1 VKNRPVS
8 KLELEQGYEPI
19 DEKRSDV
26 KVVRT
31 KKELRSALE
40 PFRGGRIGLVPTMGA
55 FHEGHLSLLRA
66 ARQECNTVVCSLFVN
81 PAQFGQ
87 GEDLERYPRND
98 ARDRELAQAEGV
110 DFLFAPA
117 AEEMYP
123 NGFETWVEPERLSLE
138 LEGILRSSH
147 FRGVATICL
156 KLFNIVRPDA
166 AYFGAKDA
174 QQLAVIERVARDLD
188 LELEIRPVETVRDPD
203 GLALSSRNVYL
214 SPGERKVALALPRAL
229 TLGAEAAR
237 DGGDPVAAARA
248 VLDEEPRLKTQYV
261 ASRDYGGPRLLAAVQ
276 IGKTRLIDNVSL
288 EGKGSKR

>member
-1 VKNRPVS
+1 M
-8 KLELEQGYEPI
+8 ELEQGYESNS
-19 DEKRSDV
+19 EKPGDV
-26 KVVRT
+26 KVVRR
-31 KKELRSALE
+31 KDELRSELE
-40 PFRGGRIGLVPTMGA
+40 PLRGGRIGLVPTMGA
-55 FHEGHLSLLRA
+55 FHEGHLALLRA
-66 ARQECNTVVCSLFVN
+66 ARQDCETVVCSLFVN
-81 PAQFGQ
+81 PTQFGQ
-87 GEDLERYPRND
+87 GEDLERYPRGE
-98 ARDRELAQAEGV
+98 ARDLELAQAEGV

-138 LEGILRSSH
+138 LEGVLRSSH

-174 QQLAVIERVARDLD
+174 QQLAVIERVVRDLD
-188 LELEIRPVETVRDPD
+188 LELEIRPVETVRDED

-248 VLDEEPRLKTQYV
+248 ALDEEPRLKTQYV

>member
-1 VKNRPVS
+1 M
-8 KLELEQGYEPI
+8 ELEQGYESNS
-19 DEKRSDV
+19 EKPSDV
-26 KVVRT
+26 KVVRR
-31 KKELRSALE
+31 KDELRSALE
-40 PFRGGRIGLVPTMGA
+40 PLRGGRIGLVPTMGA
-55 FHEGHLSLLRA
+55 FHEGHLALLRA
-66 ARQECNTVVCSLFVN
+66 ARQDCETVVCSLFVN
-81 PAQFGQ
+81 PSQFGQ
-87 GEDLERYPRND
+87 GEDLERYPRGE
-98 ARDRELAQAEGV
+98 ARDLELAQAEGV

-138 LEGILRSSH
+138 LEGVLRSSH

-174 QQLAVIERVARDLD
+174 QQLAVIERVVRDLD

>member
-1 VKNRPVS
+1 M
-8 KLELEQGYEPI
+8 ELEQGYETKI
-19 DEKRSDV
+19 EKPGDV
-26 KVVRT
+26 NVVRR
-31 KKELRSALE
+31 KDELRSALE
-40 PFRGGRIGLVPTMGA
+40 PLRGGRIGLVPTMGA
-55 FHEGHLSLLRA
+55 FHEGHLALLRA
-66 ARQECNTVVCSLFVN
+66 ARRDCDTVVCSLFVN
-81 PAQFGQ
+81 PTQFGQ
-87 GEDLERYPRND
+87 GEDLERYPRD
-98 ARDRELAQAEGV
+98 EARDLELARAEGV

-123 NGFETWVEPERLSLE
+123 SGFETWVEPERLSLE
-138 LEGILRSSH
+138 LEGVLRPSH
-147 FRGVATICL
+147 FRGVATVCL

-174 QQLAVIERVARDLD
+174 QQLAVIERVVRDLD

-214 SPGERKVALALPRAL
+214 SPSERRIALALPRAL

-248 VLDEEPRLKTQYV
+248 ALDGEPGLKTQYV
-261 ASRDYGGPRLLAAVQ
+261 AAADYGGPRLLAAVQ
-276 IGKTRLIDNVSL
+276 IGNTRLIDNVSL

>member
-1 VKNRPVS
+1 M
-8 KLELEQGYEPI
+8 ELEQGYESNI
-19 DEKRSDV
+19 EKPGDV
-26 KVVRT
+26 KVVRR
-31 KKELRSALE
+31 KDELRSALE
-40 PFRGGRIGLVPTMGA
+40 PLRGGRIGLVPTMGA
-55 FHEGHLSLLRA
+55 FHDGHLALLRA
-66 ARQECNTVVCSLFVN
+66 ARQDCETVVCSLFVN
-81 PAQFGQ
+81 PTQFGQ
-87 GEDLERYPRND
+87 GEDLERYPRNE
-98 ARDRELAQAEGV
+98 ARDQELARAEGV
-110 DFLFAPA
+110 DFMFAPS

-123 NGFETWVEPERLSLE
+123 QGFETWVEPERLSLE
-138 LEGILRSSH
+138 LEGVLRPSH
-147 FRGVATICL
+147 FRGVATVCL

-166 AYFGAKDA
+166 AYFGVKDA
-174 QQLAVIERVARDLD
+174 QQLAVIERVVRDLD

-214 SPGERKVALALPRAL
+214 SPAERKVALALPRAL

-261 ASRDYGGPRLLAAVQ
+261 AVADYGGPRLLAAVQ

>member
-1 VKNRPVS
+1 M
-8 KLELEQGYEPI
+8 
-19 DEKRSDV
+19 

-31 KKELRSALE
+31 KNELRSALE
-40 PFRGGRIGLVPTMGA
+40 PLRGGRVGLVPTMGA

-98 ARDRELAQAEGV
+98 VRDRELAQVEGV

-117 AEEMYP
+117 PAEMYP
-123 NGFETWVEPERLSLE
+123 PGFETWVEPARLALE
-138 LEGILRSSH
+138 LEGVIRPTH

-174 QQLAVIERVARDLD
+174 QQLAVIERLVRDLD
-188 LELEIRPVETVRDPD
+188 LELEIRPVETVRDDD
-203 GLALSSRNVYL
+203 GLALSSRNAYL
-214 SPGERKVALALPRAL
+214 SPTERRVALALSRAL
-229 TLGAEAAR
+229 ALGAEAAR
-237 DGGDPVAAARA
+237 DGGDSVAVARA
-248 VLDEEPRLKTQYV
+248 ALDEEPGLKTQYV
-261 ASRDYGGPRLLAAVQ
+261 AVADYAGPRLLAAVQ
-276 IGKTRLIDNVSL
+276 VGKTRLIDNIAL
-288 EGKGSKR
+288 KGTKE